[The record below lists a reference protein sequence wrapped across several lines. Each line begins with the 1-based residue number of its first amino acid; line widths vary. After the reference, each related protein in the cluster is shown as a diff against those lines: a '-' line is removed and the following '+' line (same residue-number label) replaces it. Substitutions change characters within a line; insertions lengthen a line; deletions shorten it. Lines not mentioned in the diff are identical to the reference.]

1 MEWFFIILIIVIG
14 YIISENN
21 VDGFLNYP
29 VGIIDCKDG
38 DHYQNINN
46 EILSSPRLNSY
57 RSYYS
62 NKDMYSLNSRILK
75 DKNCEPNSIPT
86 SFY

>member
-1 MEWFFIILIIVIG
+1 MVIILSNYESFV
-14 YIISENN
+14 
-21 VDGFLNYP
+21 NYP
-29 VGIIDCKDG
+29 ESINDCK
-38 DHYQNINN
+38 HEPFYKSIN
-46 EILSSPRLNSY
+46 ERVLSSPRLNSY

-75 DKNCEPNSIPT
+75 DKKCRPNGIPT

>member
-1 MEWFFIILIIVIG
+1 MLFFLLII
-14 YIISENN
+14 IIIVSLSNCE
-21 VDGFLNYP
+21 GFVNYP
-29 VGIIDCKDG
+29 SSINDCK
-38 DHYQNINN
+38 HEPYYKKRN
-46 EILSSPRLNSY
+46 ENILSSPRLNSY

-75 DKNCEPNSIPT
+75 DKKCRPNGIPA

>member
-1 MEWFFIILIIVIG
+1 MKLLLIIIFFLSVIILSN
-14 YIISENN
+14 YE
-21 VDGFLNYP
+21 GFVNYP
-29 VGIIDCKDG
+29 GAINDCK
-38 DHYQNINN
+38 HEPFYKLNN
-46 EILSSPRLNSY
+46 EKVLSSPRLNSY

-75 DKNCEPNSIPT
+75 DKKCRPNGVPT

>member
-1 MEWFFIILIIVIG
+1 MLILVFTIILLLVIIL
-14 YIISENN
+14 SNCE
-21 VDGFLNYP
+21 GFVNYP
-29 VGIIDCKDG
+29 SSINDCK
-38 DHYQNINN
+38 HEPYYEKIN
-46 EILSSPRLNSY
+46 EKILSSPRLNSY

-75 DKNCEPNSIPT
+75 DKKCRPNGVPT

>member
-1 MEWFFIILIIVIG
+1 MLFFLLIIILVVIL
-14 YIISENN
+14 SNCE
-21 VDGFLNYP
+21 GFVNYP
-29 VGIIDCKDG
+29 SSINDCK
-38 DHYQNINN
+38 HEPYYKKIN
-46 EILSSPRLNSY
+46 EKILSSPRLNSY

-75 DKNCEPNSIPT
+75 DKKCRPNGIPT

>member
-1 MEWFFIILIIVIG
+1 MLFFLLIIILVVIL
-14 YIISENN
+14 SNCE
-21 VDGFLNYP
+21 GFVNYP
-29 VGIIDCKDG
+29 SSINDCK
-38 DHYQNINN
+38 HEPYYKKIN
-46 EILSSPRLNSY
+46 EKILSSPRLNSY

-75 DKNCEPNSIPT
+75 DKKCRPNGVPT

>member
-1 MEWFFIILIIVIG
+1 MLILVFTIILFLVIIL
-14 YIISENN
+14 SNCE
-21 VDGFLNYP
+21 GFVNYP
-29 VGIIDCKDG
+29 SSINDCKHDP
-38 DHYQNINN
+38 YYEKIN
-46 EILSSPRLNSY
+46 EKILSSPRLNSY

-75 DKNCEPNSIPT
+75 DKKCRPNGVPT

>member
-1 MEWFFIILIIVIG
+1 MLFLTVTIILLLIIILSN
-14 YIISENN
+14 YE
-21 VDGFLNYP
+21 GFVNYP
-29 VGIIDCKDG
+29 SSINDCK
-38 DHYQNINN
+38 HEPYYKKIN
-46 EILSSPRLNSY
+46 EKILSSPRLNNY

-75 DKNCEPNSIPT
+75 DKKCRPNGIPT